1 MRGRRALLRLFRQV
15 VNLYFRDIERAGSP
29 PTAEVGGRVIVSNH
43 QNALIDP
50 ILVMTDAAAAIAP
63 IAKATL
69 WNIPVLRRL
78 LDVAGAVPIVRR
90 KDDPTK
96 PTADNADAFDAIA
109 THLVGGGNILI
120 FPEGTSHSEPHLAP
134 LRSGAARMLAAA
146 AARRAAAGVAAPL
159 TFQAAALE
167 FDAADKFRS
176 RCLLLW
182 GPVRDF
188 DAVPGDGEAKIQAA
202 TAAMEADLKELLVE
216 GDTHDQ
222 RRLIARVAE
231 LLAHDAGDDSLA
243 RWSSIGRRVELAS
256 QTLAGVDA
264 AVVARVDHAVGA
276 YYAALGR
283 LGLRDTQVAA
293 GATPIPT
300 LGAEARARLIRLA
313 LLAPL
318 AIPGMILYAPPYFVP
333 RLVAR
338 SADRD
343 AASTYKLAAGLLVYP
358 LWMGGLVGASIAF
371 VPSPW
376 KIPAVV
382 LAIASP
388 FAALAWLDAWKA
400 RPRYASPEQLDE
412 LEDLRATAIEAIAA
426 ARAELDAQLVVH

>member
-1 MRGRRALLRLFRQV
+1 MRGRSELLWLLSQV

-29 PTAEVGGRVIVSNH
+29 PGDEVGGRVIVSNH
-43 QNALIDP
+43 HNALIDP

-96 PTADNADAFDAIA
+96 ATADNADAFDAIA

-243 RWSSIGRRVELAS
+243 RWSSIGRRVEL
-256 QTLAGVDA
+256 
-264 AVVARVDHAVGA
+264 
-276 YYAALGR
+276 
-283 LGLRDTQVAA
+283 
-293 GATPIPT
+293 
-300 LGAEARARLIRLA
+300 
-313 LLAPL
+313 
-318 AIPGMILYAPPYFVP
+318 
-333 RLVAR
+333 
-338 SADRD
+338 
-343 AASTYKLAAGLLVYP
+343 
-358 LWMGGLVGASIAF
+358 
-371 VPSPW
+371 
-376 KIPAVV
+376 
-382 LAIASP
+382 
-388 FAALAWLDAWKA
+388 
-400 RPRYASPEQLDE
+400 
-412 LEDLRATAIEAIAA
+412 
-426 ARAELDAQLVVH
+426 